1 MTLLDAVRIA
11 RRFWMTIAACIL
23 LALGCAAAYAA
34 SQPRLYTASSQA
46 FVSVPSNTERQRL
59 RAVGGHQR
67 RRREGHGL
75 RPAHP
80 ER

>member
-23 LALGCAAAYAA
+23 LAVGVAAAYAA

-46 FVSVPSNTERQRL
+46 FVSVPSNRVPGVSELSVGTNVA
-59 RAVGGHQR
+59 AVKATPTPR
-67 RRREGHGL
+67 
-75 RPAHP
+75 
-80 ER
+80 